1 MDKLEL
7 TDSSLL
13 THIKGQFYKNKSGQL
28 FEKTYAD
35 QEVKGIDTLVSIQ
48 YFNGQIPQEIDP
60 LTFVQLNG
68 WYAKD
73 KNFAYFYRPTSCG
86 MLVIK
91 LDSADVKTFNLL
103 AGHYNFA
110 ADKKHIYHQSE
121 LLNGIDLNNLK
132 IITDEK
138 GFVTKLISGKN
149 SYTPY

>member
-1 MDKLEL
+1 MLPEVMP
-7 TDSSLL
+7 SSVPSSSSN
-13 THIKGQFYKNKSGQL
+13 T
-28 FEKTYAD
+28 
-35 QEVKGIDTLVSIQ
+35 
-48 YFNGQIPQEIDP
+48 
-60 LTFVQLNG
+60 
-68 WYAKD
+68 
-73 KNFAYFYRPTSCG
+73 
-86 MLVIK
+86 
-91 LDSADVKTFNLL
+91 ADVKTFNLL